1 MQDRSAG
8 AGAFVYA
15 AGAHLS
21 LADETSGEQD
31 LYVNALFGQLWNG
44 KRDVI
49 LVMGMIAILVILFTP
64 IPSALLD
71 FLLVLNFTGALLV
84 LLITFFTETPLSFS
98 TFPSLLLITTLFRL
112 ALNISATRL
121 ILDKGNAGRVINAIG
136 SYVVGGNYVI
146 GLVVFLILV
155 VVQYVVV
162 TNGAQRVAEVAARFT
177 LDSMPGKQMSIDA
190 DMNMGL
196 IDEHEAR
203 RRRGQIE
210 KEASFY
216 GAMDGATKF
225 VKGDAIA
232 GIMIILIDIIGGL
245 AVGMVQRG
253 MPWTDAVHR
262 YTLLTVGDGIVTQ
275 IPSLVIAVATGI
287 IITRAASDDQLGTEI
302 ARQVLSSSRTLLIV
316 SIALAG
322 LLLLPGLPAWPVML
336 VLLGVGTLTF
346 FAARSGGT
354 LAEKKEATPEPEAK
368 REEEDLYRLLSVEPV
383 EIHMGSGISASYK
396 ARGLDLGDRISTFR
410 KQFALD
416 LGFILPKVKLIQG
429 PSLAE
434 DAYEVHVQGSRV
446 GRGELRFDALLA
458 INPGG
463 KRPKLEG
470 RETRDPAYGLP
481 AQWIDPEQ
489 RQYARGAGYTL
500 VDPETV
506 LITHLGEVTKRH
518 APELLTRAET
528 ERLVARVR
536 EQQASLVD
544 ELIPGVMSYT
554 DVQKVL
560 QQLLREQVSIRNV
573 ETILE
578 VLVDAGKTHKQ
589 TDDLVERVRERL
601 GPSICQRVSNAQGE
615 LHVLTLAPELE
626 RSIVSAVRQ
635 REGSGALLG
644 DLGQLEALLNG
655 LAKQSEAMMARSHL
669 PVLLCPSVVRRHLRA
684 LIQRSLPHV
693 TVLGIN
699 EVPATVM
706 VKAFGTVTA
715 SAAA

>member
-1 MQDRSAG
+1 
-8 AGAFVYA
+8 
-15 AGAHLS
+15 
-21 LADETSGEQD
+21 
-31 LYVNALFGQLWNG
+31 VNALFGQLWSG

-49 LVMGMIAILVILFTP
+49 LVLWMIVILVILFTP
-64 IPSALLD
+64 IPPGLLD
-71 FLLVLNFTGALLV
+71 FLLVLNFTAALLV
-84 LLITFFTETPLSFS
+84 LLITFFTDSPLSFS

-162 TNGAQRVAEVAARFT
+162 TSGAQRVAEVAARFT

-196 IDEHEAR
+196 IDEHEAKR
-203 RRRGQIE
+203 RRAQVE

-232 GIMIILIDIIGGL
+232 GIMIILIDIIAGL
-245 AVGMVQRG
+245 AVGMVQHG
-253 MPWTDAVHR
+253 MSWGDAAHR

-287 IITRAASDDQLGTEI
+287 IITRAAADAQLGTEI
-302 ARQVLSSSRTLLIV
+302 ARQVLSNPRTLLIV
-316 SIALAG
+316 AIALTGILA
-322 LLLLPGLPAWPVML
+322 LPGLPAWPVLL
-336 VLLGVGTLTF
+336 VLLGVGMLTF
-346 FAARSGGT
+346 FAARAASRSPDD
-354 LAEKKEATPEPEAK
+354 AEEVPEPVT
-368 REEEDLYRLLSVEPV
+368 RRGEEDLYKLLAVEPI
-383 EIHMGSGISASYK
+383 EIRLGSGIAAAYK
-396 ARGLDLGDRISTFR
+396 ARGLDLGDRIATFR

-416 LGFILPKVKLIQG
+416 AGFILPKVKLIHDA
-429 PSLAE
+429 PLAE
-434 DAYEVHVQGSRV
+434 DAYELYVQGSRV
-446 GRGELRFDALLA
+446 GRGELHFDALLA

-481 AQWIDPEQ
+481 ALWISADQ
-489 RQYARGAGYTL
+489 RLFARGAGYTL

-506 LITHLGEVTKRH
+506 LITHLGEVVKRH

-536 EQQASLVD
+536 EQQPSLVD
-544 ELIPGVMSYT
+544 ELVPGVMSYT
-554 DVQKVL
+554 DIQKVL
-560 QQLLREQVSIRNV
+560 QQLLREHVSIRSS

-578 VLVDAGKTHKQ
+578 VLVDAGKTLKQ
-589 TDDLVERVRERL
+589 TEDLVERVRERL
-601 GPSICQRVSNAQGE
+601 GPTICQRVSNADGE

-635 REGSGALLG
+635 REGAGVLISE
-644 DLGQLEALLNG
+644 LGQLDALLKG
-655 LAKQSEAMMARSHL
+655 LAKQSEAMMSHNHL
-669 PVLLCPSVVRRHLRA
+669 PVLLCPSPVRRHLRA

-699 EVPATVM
+699 EVPSTVA
-706 VKAFGTVTA
+706 VKAFGTVTT
-715 SAAA
+715 AAAAA

>member
-1 MQDRSAG
+1 MN
-8 AGAFVYA
+8 
-15 AGAHLS
+15 
-21 LADETSGEQD
+21 T
-31 LYVNALFGQLWNG
+31 LFGQLWRG
-44 KRDVI
+44 KRDVMLVLGVIVI
-49 LVMGMIAILVILFTP
+49 LIILFTP
-64 IPSALLD
+64 IPPALLD

-84 LLITFFTETPLSFS
+84 LLITFFSDSPLSFS

-121 ILDKGNAGRVINAIG
+121 ILDSGNAGRVINAIG
-136 SYVVGGNYVI
+136 NYVVGGNYVI

-162 TNGAQRVAEVAARFT
+162 TSGAQRVAEVAARFT

-196 IDEHEAR
+196 IDEHEAKR
-203 RRRGQIE
+203 RRSHVER
-210 KEASFY
+210 EASFY

-232 GIMIILIDIIGGL
+232 GIMIILIDIVGGL
-245 AVGMVQRG
+245 AVGMVQHG
-253 MPWTDAVHR
+253 MAWGDAAHR

-287 IITRAASDDQLGTEI
+287 IVTRAASDSLLGTEI
-302 ARQVLSSSRTLLIV
+302 ARQVLSNSYTLLIV
-316 SIALAG
+316 GLALVG
-322 LLLLPGLPAWPVML
+322 LLFLPGLPAWPVLL
-336 VLLGVGTLTF
+336 VLLGV
-346 FAARSGGT
+346 AALVFISVRTKSEPVDEVDKT
-354 LAEKKEATPEPEAK
+354 PAPTATRAD
-368 REEEDLYRLLSVEPV
+368 EDLYKLLSIEAI
-383 EIHMGSGISASYK
+383 EIHLGSAIAAAYK
-396 ARGLDLGDRISTFR
+396 ARGLDLGERIATFR

-416 LGFILPKVKLIQG
+416 GGFILPKVKMVQDL
-429 PSLAE
+429 PLAA
-434 DAYEVHVQGSRV
+434 DAYELHVQGSRV
-446 GRGELRFDALLA
+446 GRGELHFDALLA

-463 KRPKLEG
+463 KRPALEG

-481 AQWIDPEQ
+481 AQWISVDQ

-506 LITHLGEVTKRH
+506 LITHLGEVVKRH

-528 ERLVARVR
+528 ERLVTRVR
-536 EQQASLVD
+536 ERQASLVD
-544 ELIPGVMSYT
+544 ELIPGVMSHT
-554 DVQKVL
+554 DIQKVL

-573 ETILE
+573 EAILE
-578 VLVDAGKTHKQ
+578 VLVDAGKTLKQ
-589 TDDLVERVRERL
+589 TEDLVERVRERL

-615 LHVLTLAPELE
+615 LYVLTLAPELE

-635 REGSGALLG
+635 REGAGALLG
-644 DLGQLEALLNG
+644 DLHQLEALLGG
-655 LAKQSEAMMARSHL
+655 LAKQTEAMMSRNHL

-699 EVPATVM
+699 EVPSTVV
-706 VKAFGTVTA
+706 VKAFGTVATQ
-715 SAAA
+715 AA

>member
-1 MQDRSAG
+1 M
-8 AGAFVYA
+8 
-15 AGAHLS
+15 
-21 LADETSGEQD
+21 
-31 LYVNALFGQLWNG
+31 NALFGQLWSG
-44 KRDVI
+44 KRDTI
-49 LVMGMIAILVILFTP
+49 LVLGMIAILVILFTP

-84 LLITFFTETPLSFS
+84 LLITFFTDTPLSFS

-121 ILDKGNAGRVINAIG
+121 ILDSGNAGRVINAIG
-136 SYVVGGNYVI
+136 AYVVGGNYVI

-162 TNGAQRVAEVAARFT
+162 TSGAQRVAEVAARFT

-196 IDEHEAR
+196 IDEHEAKR
-203 RRRGQIE
+203 RRSQVE

-253 MPWTDAVHR
+253 LPWAEAAHR

-287 IITRAASDDQLGTEI
+287 IITRAASDAQLGTEI

-316 SIALAG
+316 SLSIAG
-322 LLLLPGLPAWPVML
+322 LLLLPGLPAWPVLL
-336 VLLGVGTLTF
+336 VLLGVGTMTF
-346 FAARSGGT
+346 FAARSSNP
-354 LAEKKEATPEPEAK
+354 AEEKKEEVTEPQAK
-368 REEEDLYRLLSVEPV
+368 RDEEDLYRLLSVEPI
-383 EIHMGSGISASYK
+383 EIHLGSGIAATYK

-416 LGFILPKVKLIQG
+416 CGFILPKVKLIQG
-429 PSLAE
+429 SPLAE
-434 DAYEVHVQGSRV
+434 DAYEIQVQGSRV

-463 KRPKLEG
+463 KRPKLDG

-481 AQWIDPEQ
+481 AQWIDPDQ

-536 EQQASLVD
+536 EQQVSLVD

-589 TDDLVERVRERL
+589 TEDLVERVRERL

-635 REGSGALLG
+635 REGAGALVA
-644 DLGQLEALLNG
+644 DLGQLEALLSG

-669 PVLLCPSVVRRHLRA
+669 PVLLCPSLVRRHLRA

-699 EVPATVM
+699 EVPSTVM

-715 SAAA
+715 SAVAA

>member
-1 MQDRSAG
+1 MNS
-8 AGAFVYA
+8 
-15 AGAHLS
+15 
-21 LADETSGEQD
+21 
-31 LYVNALFGQLWNG
+31 LFGQLWSG

-49 LVMGMIAILVILFTP
+49 LVLGMIVILVILFTP
-64 IPSALLD
+64 IPGALLD

-84 LLITFFTETPLSFS
+84 LLITFFTDTPLSFS

-121 ILDKGNAGRVINAIG
+121 ILDKGNAGQVINAIG
-136 SYVVGGNYVI
+136 SYVIGGNYVT

-196 IDEHEAR
+196 IDEHEAKR
-203 RRRGQIE
+203 RRSHVE

-232 GIMIILIDIIGGL
+232 GIMIIMIDIIGGL
-245 AVGMVQRG
+245 TVGMVQRG
-253 MPWTDAVHR
+253 LPWTESVHR

-287 IITRAASDDQLGTEI
+287 IITRAATDAQLGTEI
-302 ARQVLSSSRTLLIV
+302 SRQVLSSSRTLLIV
-316 SIALAG
+316 ALALAG
-322 LLLLPGLPAWPVML
+322 LLVLPGLPAWPVLL
-336 VLLGVGTLTF
+336 VLLGVVALIF
-346 FAARSGGT
+346 FAVRAKGGVT
-354 LAEKKEATPEPEAK
+354 AEKPDETLEPQAK
-368 REEEDLYRLLSVEPV
+368 RDEDDLYRLLSVEPV
-383 EIHMGSGISASYK
+383 EIHLGSGIAATYK

-416 LGFILPKVKLIQG
+416 CGFILPKVKLIQG
-429 PSLAE
+429 SPLAE
-434 DAYEVHVQGSRV
+434 DAYEIQVQGSRV

-481 AQWIDPEQ
+481 AQWINPDQ

-589 TDDLVERVRERL
+589 TEDLVERVRERL
-601 GPSICQRVSNAQGE
+601 GPLICQRVSNAQGE
-615 LHVLTLAPELE
+615 LHVLTLAPDLE

-635 REGSGALLG
+635 REGSGALVA
-644 DLGQLEALLNG
+644 DLSQLEALLSG

-699 EVPATVM
+699 EVPSTVM

-715 SAAA
+715 SAVAA

>member
-1 MQDRSAG
+1 
-8 AGAFVYA
+8 
-15 AGAHLS
+15 
-21 LADETSGEQD
+21 
-31 LYVNALFGQLWNG
+31 VNTLFGQLWSG

-49 LVMGMIAILVILFTP
+49 LVLGMIAILVILFTP
-64 IPSALLD
+64 IPAGLLD
-71 FLLVLNFTGALLV
+71 FLLVLNFTSALLV
-84 LLITFFTETPLSFS
+84 LLITFFTDTPLSFS

-121 ILDKGNAGRVINAIG
+121 ILDSGNAGRVINAIG

-162 TNGAQRVAEVAARFT
+162 TSGAQRVAEVAARFT

-196 IDEHEAR
+196 IDEREAK
-203 RRRGQIE
+203 RRRGLVE
-210 KEASFY
+210 REANFY

-232 GIMIILIDIIGGL
+232 GIMIILIDIVGGL
-245 AVGMVQRG
+245 TVGMVQHG
-253 MPWTDAVHR
+253 MGWGDAAHR

-275 IPSLVIAVATGI
+275 IPSLVIAIATGI
-287 IITRAASDDQLGTEI
+287 IITRAASDAQLGTEI
-302 ARQVLSSSRTLLIV
+302 SRQVLSNSRTLLIV
-316 SIALAG
+316 SFALG
-322 LLLLPGLPAWPVML
+322 GILLLPGLPAWPVLL
-336 VLLGVGTLTF
+336 VLLGVGALTF
-346 FAARSGGT
+346 YAARSN
-354 LAEKKEATPEPEAK
+354 AAAAAPEEAPPEPAVK
-368 REEEDLYRLLSVEPV
+368 REEDDLHKLLTVEPV
-383 EIHMGSGISASYK
+383 EIHLGNGIAATYK
-396 ARGLDLGDRISTFR
+396 ARDMDLGDRIAAFR
-410 KQFALD
+410 KQHALEG
-416 LGFILPKVKLIQG
+416 GFILPKVKLVQG
-429 PSLAE
+429 QGLAE
-434 DAYEVHVQGSRV
+434 DAYEVYVQGTRV

-481 AQWIDPEQ
+481 AQWISPEH

-506 LITHLGEVTKRH
+506 LITHLGEVAKRH

-528 ERLVARVR
+528 ERMVARVR
-536 EQQASLVD
+536 EQQPSLVD

-560 QQLLREQVSIRNV
+560 QQLLREQVSIRGM

-578 VLVDAGKTHKQ
+578 VLVDAGKTYKQ
-589 TDDLVERVRERL
+589 TDDLVERVRERI
-601 GPSICQRVSNAQGE
+601 GATICQRVSNTQGE
-615 LHVLTLAPELE
+615 VHVMTLAPELE
-626 RSIVSAVRQ
+626 RGILAAIRQ
-635 REGSGALLG
+635 REGAGNLVA
-644 DLGQLEALLNG
+644 DLGQLEALLG
-655 LAKQSEAMMARSHL
+655 GVARQSEAMIARNHL
-669 PVLLCPSVVRRHLRA
+669 PVLLCPSAVRRHLRT

-699 EVPATVM
+699 EVPSTVL

-715 SAAA
+715 QAAA